1 MHAVGMT
8 LKYGGFVLIDG
19 RKILE
24 LHFDGVSQ
32 RTISAST
39 GHSRNTVSDVIQRAT
54 ERGIDSLEDRMTKK
68 WLYEF
73 LFPEREPMEKGYHP
87 VDFEMIHKELQK
99 KNVTLK
105 LLHHEYCSTAR
116 DAGKIPYAYRSFT
129 EKYGSYAKKYKLTM
143 PIRRKPGEVLEV
155 DWAGTTLKIMDSAA
169 GEEIEAYI
177 FVAALPYSQYFYA
190 ETFLDMKSRSWLL
203 AHVHAFEYFGGVTET
218 LVPDN
223 LKTGITKHRRGDSQ
237 VNEAYRELAD
247 HYRTV
252 VVPSRIRKPKDKSSV
267 EGAVGFLSRQ
277 IIAALRNYQCFHIED
292 LNKEIHSRLEEM
304 NTQEFQKRSGS
315 RKSVFTEEE
324 SATLRPLPKTRF
336 KMTEWRTAKVQ
347 LNYHIQ
353 VERMFYSVPY
363 DYTREDVD
371 VRLTASLIEVYFKD
385 VRIASHTRL
394 KGAIGQYA
402 TNTDHMPDNHRLYL
416 DHNPENNRAW
426 ARTVGTNMEKF
437 VTYILENNVEKKALG
452 FLSVIRNLNK
462 KHTNDQMEA
471 AAKSLLEV
479 ASQPTISVYK
489 GILDR
494 QKKKAARASA
504 VIEQPSRSKEDH
516 GFTRGAKY
524 FGGDRT

>member
-1 MHAVGMT
+1 MT
-8 LKYGGFVLIDG
+8 LKYGGFVLIDC

-24 LHFDGVSQ
+24 LHFDGISQ
-32 RTISAST
+32 RTISSST
-39 GHSRNTVSDVIQRAT
+39 GHSRNTVSDVIHRGK
-54 ERGIDSLEDRMTKK
+54 ERGVESLDERMTKK

-73 LFPEREPMEKGYHP
+73 LFPEREPTEKGYYP
-87 VDFEMIHKELQK
+87 VDFEQIHKELQK

-105 LLHHEYCSTAR
+105 LLHHEYSTSAR
-116 DAGKIPYAYRSFT
+116 DAGKIPYAYRSFA
-129 EKYGSYAKKYKLTM
+129 EKYGKYAKKYKLTM
-143 PIRRKPGEVLEV
+143 PIRRKPGEVMEV
-155 DWAGTTLKIMDSAA
+155 DWAGATLTVMDNAA
-169 GEEIEAYI
+169 GEEIEAYV

-190 ETFLDMKSRSWLL
+190 EAFLDMKSRSWLL
-203 AHVHAFEYFGGVTET
+203 AHIHAFEYFGGVAET

-223 LKTGITKHRRGDSQ
+223 LKTGITKHRRGDPQ

-304 NTQEFQKRSGS
+304 NTQEFQKRAGS

-324 SATLRPLPKTRF
+324 SEALRPLPKTRF

-371 VRLTASLIEVYFKD
+371 VRLTVSLIEIYFKD
-385 VRIASHTRL
+385 VRIASHRRL
-394 KGAIGQYA
+394 TGAIGQYE

-416 DHNPENNRAW
+416 DHNPENNRVW
-426 ARTVGTNMEKF
+426 ARTIGTSMEAF
-437 VTYILENNVEKKALG
+437 VTYLFENNVEKKALG
-452 FLSVIRNLNK
+452 ILSVIRNLNRK
-462 KHTNDQMEA
+462 YPDEQMEV
-471 AAKSLLEV
+471 AAKTLLEV
-479 ASQPTISVYK
+479 ASQPTLSVYK

-494 QKKKAARASA
+494 NKKKSVQEA
-504 VIEQPSRSKEDH
+504 VILKSSNPSTEEY

-524 FGGDRT
+524 FGGDNS